1 MINKSCKI
9 LILISA
15 LFLGVFNG
23 FAQTSKSAKVENTK
37 EPSIIDHINE
47 SDHHEIVA
55 PSDILNILIPSESI
69 VTPNEKGKAG
79 APVQKGARMRTIYR
93 VQVLS
98 VNQSGNGRAMA
109 EKSRRA
115 VSSRFSQY
123 PCDLAFEAPNWKVRV
138 GIFENQNDANAA
150 AAKIRQSLPQYAKE
164 VRVVRVNMKVTK

>member
-1 MINKSCKI
+1 MIT
-9 LILISA
+9 A
-15 LFLGVFNG
+15 LLLGVFNG
-23 FAQTSKSAKVENTK
+23 FAQTSKSTKVENTK

-47 SDHHEIVA
+47 ADHHEIVV
-55 PSDILNILIPSESI
+55 PSEILNILIPGESI
-69 VTPNEKGKAG
+69 VTPKENKGKAG
-79 APVQKGARMRTIYR
+79 APVQKGTRMRTVYR
-93 VQVLS
+93 VQVMS

-109 EKSRRA
+109 EKSRRV

-164 VRVVRVNMKVTK
+164 VRVVRVPMKVTK